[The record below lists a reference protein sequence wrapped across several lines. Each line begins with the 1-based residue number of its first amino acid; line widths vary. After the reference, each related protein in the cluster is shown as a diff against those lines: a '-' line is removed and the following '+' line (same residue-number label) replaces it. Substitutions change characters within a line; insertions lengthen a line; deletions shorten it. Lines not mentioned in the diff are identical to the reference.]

1 MQLLLVVILNVER
14 RRMYLHIDTN
24 HFHRNIFNTLILLFP
39 LVILLSVDDLSSQKP
54 GITVTVTH
62 CLEMT
67 HYLTMQLHTQLVLE
81 RTSTCKDMQTHTT
94 QL

>member
-1 MQLLLVVILNVER
+1 
-14 RRMYLHIDTN
+14 MYLHIDTN
-24 HFHRNIFNTLILLFP
+24 HFHRNIFNALILLFP

-67 HYLTMQLHTQLVLE
+67 HCLTMQSHTQLVLE